1 MGSDKGYYFGVV
13 RVFWKK
19 YFVVGY
25 VLEAPQ
31 NKSQKLFW
39 GVTLVILPRVA
50 RIVYIYKYID
60 IYTHT
65 YNLNSIIPMILPYPL
80 SRCQGRLCSEA
91 DRRHCGG
98 CWGNM
103 GIGQVTYEFTIWL
116 REWTSISQLFRV
128 PFGCQ
133 GYQILGQPWWN
144 TEWYINLLLSV
155 VKQTCNM

>member
-1 MGSDKGYYFGVV
+1 MQIFRNYFEEVGSDKGYYFGVV

-50 RIVYIYKYID
+50 RIIYINTYRD

-65 YNLNSIIPMILPYPL
+65 
-80 SRCQGRLCSEA
+80 
-91 DRRHCGG
+91 
-98 CWGNM
+98 
-103 GIGQVTYEFTIWL
+103 
-116 REWTSISQLFRV
+116 
-128 PFGCQ
+128 
-133 GYQILGQPWWN
+133 
-144 TEWYINLLLSV
+144 
-155 VKQTCNM
+155 

>member
-50 RIVYIYKYID
+50 RMVLPILMKSEILHLFWYSVK
-60 IYTHT
+60 
-65 YNLNSIIPMILPYPL
+65 NVGKFPNPM
-80 SRCQGRLCSEA
+80 
-91 DRRHCGG
+91 
-98 CWGNM
+98 
-103 GIGQVTYEFTIWL
+103 
-116 REWTSISQLFRV
+116 TS
-128 PFGCQ
+128 
-133 GYQILGQPWWN
+133 
-144 TEWYINLLLSV
+144 
-155 VKQTCNM
+155 